1 MAFNKS
7 NFFGLALLASMLQL
21 SPAWSEEVAAIDAP
35 AADAKVY
42 VQNRAVRIMDKN
54 IVVFTKDGAFVAKTL
69 YSDENGAYVQAN
81 DMEKVKVLGKNK
93 FGGKKKFGV
102 RKGGCCKDKRAKGLK
117 KKDGKKNGWKNR
129 GWKRW
134 KRPAKVQPAPAPAVE
149 TTPAVVVDAAPAIL
163 ANDMS
168 VTQ

>member
-7 NFFGLALLASMLQL
+7 KFFGLALLASMLQL
-21 SPAWSEEVAAIDAP
+21 SPAWSEEVANVDAP
-35 AADAKVY
+35 AADGKVY

-81 DMEKVKVLGKNK
+81 DMEKVKVFGKNK

-102 RKGGCCKDKRAKGLK
+102 RKGGCCNKDKRAKGLK
-117 KKDGKKNGWKNR
+117 KNEGKKNGWKNR
-129 GWKRW
+129 GWKKW
-134 KRPAKVQPAPAPAVE
+134 KRPAKAQPAPAVE
-149 TTPAVVVDAAPAIL
+149 TTPAVVADAAPAIL